1 MFPWRPRRG
10 RGTLNHRIGNPI
22 QQRREED
29 GENPKR
35 DGSKWS
41 TSGRAVSEGE
51 MRTVGEGGREQ
62 PTRRKWL
69 VSFLSSP
76 STRTICHSQ
85 GLAIHISLSLLLL
98 LLKYLEGRP
107 RLTFQSLLYTID
119 CPKGSGTLFPF
130 SFFSLSFFFF
140 LSGPSPSST
149 L

>member
-85 GLAIHISLSLLLL
+85 GLALHISLSAAAAAQIFR
-98 LLKYLEGRP
+98 RP
-107 RLTFQSLLYTID
+107 SAIDLSITTIYYRL
-119 CPKGSGTLFPF
+119 PKGFGHIVSIQFFFPF
-130 SFFSLSFFFF
+130 FLFF